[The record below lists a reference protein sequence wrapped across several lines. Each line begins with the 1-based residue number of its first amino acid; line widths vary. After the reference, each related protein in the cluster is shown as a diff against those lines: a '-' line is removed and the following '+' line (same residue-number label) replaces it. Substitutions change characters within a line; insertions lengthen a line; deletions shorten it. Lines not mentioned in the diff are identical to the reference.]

1 MAATIQVRLVRSRL
15 AQFNPERLRCA
26 VREVRSESQRLWA
39 YATKRRRLKMTTFW
53 LSFHDRE
60 KPRQDQFLGVAIFD
74 MDESE
79 GEKSVLEIV
88 RHAQRLGI
96 NPGGEVRVSK
106 ILNCEQR
113 IKLEHKNRLITDDAL
128 LLQLGSSGRA
138 LDGLN

>member
-1 MAATIQVRLVRSRL
+1 
-15 AQFNPERLRCA
+15 
-26 VREVRSESQRLWA
+26 
-39 YATKRRRLKMTTFW
+39 MTTFW

-128 LLQLGSSGRA
+128 LLQLGSSGRHP
-138 LDGLN
+138 DGLN

>member
-1 MAATIQVRLVRSRL
+1 
-15 AQFNPERLRCA
+15 
-26 VREVRSESQRLWA
+26 
-39 YATKRRRLKMTTFW
+39 MTTFW

-60 KPRQDQFLGVAIFD
+60 KPRQDQFLGVAILD
-74 MDESE
+74 VDESE

-88 RHAQRLGI
+88 RHSHRLGI
-96 NPGGEVRVSK
+96 NPGGEVRVSVV
-106 ILNCEQR
+106 LNRDQR